1 MLEGGHIATKIGLEI
16 GVIIGGDA
24 AKIGNNT
31 HLLVVVRVSLLQ
43 KIGLTNLTNQ
53 T

>member
-1 MLEGGHIATKIGLEI
+1 M
-16 GVIIGGDA
+16 GVIIGVDA
-24 AKIGNNT
+24 AKSGNNT